1 MKSAHKNTVFI
12 VLLGIT
18 AALIVGSAF
27 LQLRVGVNAAKTSR
41 IDPGKEYGLYVM
53 LIAERIDSPFWQMV
67 YAGALEAA
75 EELDCV
81 VELSGPLSGADRR
94 STDEYLDYA
103 IAARVDGILCYVHDD
118 AQTRANLALAAKKG
132 IPVVTLENDSVSSPR
147 ISFVGVSSWE
157 LGKLLGEQLVRTGGN
172 SSRALVLTDGSAWKS
187 SENIM
192 LSGMREAVR
201 QFSGISV
208 VPLGSADFSGSGF
221 EEAVRRRIMEDMSL
235 DVIVSLRVE
244 DTMLAAQSLIE
255 LNQTNRVSVVSFRE
269 SPEIYEYL
277 RKGIVSAVVVVDA
290 RQMGR
295 RAIESL
301 VEYLDTG
308 HTNDYVITDMHVV
321 NAENLGVYRE

>member
-1 MKSAHKNTVFI
+1 
-12 VLLGIT
+12 
-18 AALIVGSAF
+18 
-27 LQLRVGVNAAKTSR
+27 
-41 IDPGKEYGLYVM
+41 
-53 LIAERIDSPFWQMV
+53 
-67 YAGALEAA
+67 
-75 EELDCV
+75 
-81 VELSGPLSGADRR
+81 
-94 STDEYLDYA
+94 
-103 IAARVDGILCYVHDD
+103 
-118 AQTRANLALAAKKG
+118 
-132 IPVVTLENDSVSSPR
+132 
-147 ISFVGVSSWE
+147 
-157 LGKLLGEQLVRTGGN
+157 
-172 SSRALVLTDGSAWKS
+172 
-187 SENIM
+187 M

>member
-1 MKSAHKNTVFI
+1 
-12 VLLGIT
+12 
-18 AALIVGSAF
+18 
-27 LQLRVGVNAAKTSR
+27 
-41 IDPGKEYGLYVM
+41 
-53 LIAERIDSPFWQMV
+53 
-67 YAGALEAA
+67 
-75 EELDCV
+75 
-81 VELSGPLSGADRR
+81 
-94 STDEYLDYA
+94 
-103 IAARVDGILCYVHDD
+103 
-118 AQTRANLALAAKKG
+118 
-132 IPVVTLENDSVSSPR
+132 
-147 ISFVGVSSWE
+147 
-157 LGKLLGEQLVRTGGN
+157 
-172 SSRALVLTDGSAWKS
+172 
-187 SENIM
+187 
-192 LSGMREAVR
+192 
-201 QFSGISV
+201 
-208 VPLGSADFSGSGF
+208 
-221 EEAVRRRIMEDMSL
+221 MSL